1 MSSASDLQ
9 DNLFLPL
16 LEKLIIDF
24 YNFTLND

>member
-16 LEKLIIDF
+16 LDKLIIDF
-24 YNFTLND
+24 YNFILND